1 MHVLLVTQ
9 YFWPENFPINDL
21 ARQLNQ
27 QSVTVTVLSGK
38 PNYPSGQVFAGYR
51 ALGCEREQFENISI
65 YRVPIVPR
73 GQKSRMGL
81 ALNYLS
87 FIASAGLLGRRVL
100 RGAAP
105 FDVVFVYAP
114 SPLLQALAA
123 VRLARLYKLP
133 LVVWVQDLWPESL
146 SATGHV
152 KNSWLLGLV
161 ARSVKRIY
169 RATDRILVQ
178 SRAFVAPVAA
188 LTDQPGKIYYY
199 PNLYQP
205 QKYSPPSQNARDL
218 AQRLNEHFNVLFAGN
233 LGTAQALDTVLEAA
247 QKLQPHAHVRL
258 VLVGSGSMDPWLADQ
273 CAQKNLHN
281 VVLPGRFDASD
292 MPTLFGAASALLVSL
307 RADPAFALT
316 IPSKIQAY
324 LAAGRP
330 IIASLDGEGARI
342 VDESGSGFCCAAGNA
357 ELLAEAILRM
367 TNTPL
372 AEREA
377 MGQRGQQYFHKH
389 FEPAQLVEQ
398 LKMHFNDVISARRT
412 AS

>member
-9 YFWPENFPINDL
+9 YFWPENFLINDL
-21 ARQLNQ
+21 ARQLNLQ
-27 QSVTVTVLSGK
+27 GVTVTVLTGK
-38 PNYPSGQVFAGYR
+38 PNYPSGQVFPGHR
-51 ALGCEREQFENISI
+51 AMGCEHERFENISI
-65 YRVPIVPR
+65 HRVPIVPR
-73 GQKSRMGL
+73 GQKSRVGL
-81 ALNYLS
+81 VLNYLS
-87 FIASAGLLGRRVL
+87 FIASAGMLGRRVL

-152 KNSWLLGLV
+152 KNSWLLGMV
-161 ARSVKRIY
+161 AKSVKRIY

-188 LTDQPGKIYYY
+188 LTDQPGKIHYY

-205 QKYSPPSQNARDL
+205 HKDSHPSKNAGDL
-218 AQRLNEHFNVLFAGN
+218 AQRLHQHFNVVFAGN
-233 LGTAQALDTVLEAA
+233 LGTAQALDIVVEAA
-247 QKLQPHAHVRL
+247 RKLQPHTRIRL
-258 VLVGSGSMDPWLADQ
+258 VLVGSGSMGPWLAEQ
-273 CAQKNLHN
+273 CAQKNLRN

-292 MPTLFGAASALLVSL
+292 MPTILGAASALLVSL

-342 VDESGSGFCCAAGNA
+342 VEESGSGFCCPAGNA

-367 TNTPL
+367 AHTPL
-372 AEREA
+372 GEREA
-377 MGQRGQQYFHKH
+377 MGKRGQQYFHQH
-389 FEPAQLVEQ
+389 FAPAHLVEQ
-398 LKMHFNDVISARRT
+398 LKMHFNDVISAKRE
-412 AS
+412 AP

>member
-21 ARQLNQ
+21 VLQLNQ
-27 QSVTVTVLSGK
+27 QGVTVTVLTGK
-38 PNYPSGQVFAGYR
+38 PNYPSGQVFPGYR
-51 ALGCEREQFENISI
+51 AIGCTRERFENISI
-65 YRVPIVPR
+65 SRVPIVPR
-73 GQKSRMGL
+73 GQRSRVGL
-81 ALNYLS
+81 VLNYLS
-87 FIASAGLLGRRVL
+87 FVASAGMLGRRML
-100 RGAAP
+100 SGTAP

-123 VRLARLYKLP
+123 VRLARIYKVP

-161 ARSVKRIY
+161 ARSVKQIY

-188 LTDQPGKIYYY
+188 LTDRPSKIHYY

-205 QKYSPPSQNARDL
+205 QKDSRPSKNAGDL
-218 AQRLNEHFNVLFAGN
+218 AQRLHEHFNVVFAGN
-233 LGTAQALDTVLEAA
+233 LGTAQALDIVLEAA
-247 QKLQPHAHVRL
+247 QKLRPHAHVRL
-258 VLVGSGSMDPWLADQ
+258 VLVGSGSMSHWLAEQ
-273 CAQKNLHN
+273 CVQQNLHN

-292 MPTLFGAASALLVSL
+292 MPTILGAASALLVSL
-307 RADPAFALT
+307 TPDPAFALT

-342 VDESGSGFCCAAGNA
+342 VEDSGSGFCCAAGNA
-357 ELLAEAILRM
+357 ELLAKAIIRM
-367 TNTPL
+367 ANTPL
-372 AEREA
+372 AEREE
-377 MGQRGQQYFHKH
+377 MGQRGLQYFHKH
-389 FEPAQLVEQ
+389 FEPTHLVEQ
-398 LKMHFNDVISARRT
+398 LKMHFNDVISARRE